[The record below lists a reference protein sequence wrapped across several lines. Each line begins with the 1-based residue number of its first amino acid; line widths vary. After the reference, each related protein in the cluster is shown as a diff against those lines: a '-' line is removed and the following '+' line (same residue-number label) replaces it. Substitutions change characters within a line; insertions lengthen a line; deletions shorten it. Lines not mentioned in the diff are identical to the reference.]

1 MNQEGITKYEER
13 NTFTCGWGSSHRS
26 SWAKVPSAQV
36 KETAVGDRVMPA
48 NVDSM
53 PEGSG
58 GVCNPPG

>member
-1 MNQEGITKYEER
+1 MKRETHLPVGGAHHI
-13 NTFTCGWGSSHRS
+13 GS

-48 NVDSM
+48 NVDSL